1 MYANAPTDHNLWRR
15 ARQYMRGSAS
25 DVAVMLVRLAR
36 TKKVT
41 RHVSCYAEL
50 LRVGSRALMTGDQ
63 GVEQTG
69 NRKQTER
76 RSVEDSRKTPSGLE
90 ETENAVEAGPEGGHG
105 GGDKL
110 GNRPQTGAAVTK
122 KKSKITLLFSTKF
135 LLIQT
140 PPLQAD
146 DTHVTPRAHS
156 TAPIIAHHQSHGPLA
171 GTAPSSTE
179 IR

>member
-1 MYANAPTDHNLWRR
+1 MDGRPRAIHLYREVHEQKMYANAPTDHNLWRR

-76 RSVEDSRKTPSGLE
+76 RSVEDSRNSEDSLWTGRDRKCGRGRAIGRAWRRGQTWQQATNWSSSNKTKVKNY
-90 ETENAVEAGPEGGHG
+90 TTFQH
-105 GGDKL
+105 
-110 GNRPQTGAAVTK
+110 
-122 KKSKITLLFSTKF
+122 
-135 LLIQT
+135 
-140 PPLQAD
+140 
-146 DTHVTPRAHS
+146 
-156 TAPIIAHHQSHGPLA
+156 
-171 GTAPSSTE
+171 
-179 IR
+179 